1 MSAMSEST
9 HLSTWVCA
17 DAKERFAAAAARQ
30 GLSESALLRRL
41 VEQMLASNGLVT
53 QVLEPPLHQRDARVT
68 IRLVAEDRA
77 LLRER
82 AAARTVPAATYVSF
96 LVRSHLRGVAPL
108 PERELSAL
116 RAAIS
121 ELSAFA
127 RTLHV
132 MAQLLQRGG
141 HSRVPGR
148 IEVDGMERICD
159 VLRDQFR
166 ALIMANLQSWTTGR
180 AQ

>member
-1 MSAMSEST
+1 MSEST
-9 HLSTWVCA
+9 DLSTWVCA
-17 DAKERFAAAAARQ
+17 EAKERFAAAAARQ

-41 VEQMLASNGLVT
+41 VEQMLASSGLET
-53 QVLEPPLHQRDARVT
+53 QVLEPPPDHRDARVT

-82 AAARTVPAATYVSF
+82 SAARTVPAATYVSF
-96 LVRSHLRGVAPL
+96 LLRSHLRGVAPL
-108 PERELSAL
+108 PERELAAL
-116 RAAIS
+116 RAAAVS

-127 RTLHV
+127 RTLHA

-148 IEVDGMERICD
+148 VEVDGMERICEA
-159 VLRDQFR
+159 LLNHFR
-166 ALIMANLQSWTTGR
+166 ALIKANLLSWTSGR